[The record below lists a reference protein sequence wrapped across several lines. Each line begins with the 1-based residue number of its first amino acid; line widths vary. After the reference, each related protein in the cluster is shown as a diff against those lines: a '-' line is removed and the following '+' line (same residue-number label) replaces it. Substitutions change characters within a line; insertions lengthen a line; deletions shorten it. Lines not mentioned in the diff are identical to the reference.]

1 MTWFPARP
9 IKNSGNPLNWLVGI
23 PFLLLAALFAAQG
36 GKDARLLA
44 LAVAVSAG
52 AVAFSL
58 RVKPLEESARPLFL
72 QSTVGFLVWQAVSMV
87 FSPAPLAGWR
97 ALAGASLFVSSTA
110 LVGRHGR
117 DQHREVWRLFVQGGT
132 VLLAL
137 VWGAGGGLLLAG
149 NPQYASFWAVV
160 NLFLSLPVARE
171 SRTSRLQRGTGIAG
185 AVASLFL
192 LWSLPVRAGW
202 VAAVAGALLWAG
214 RRGGRRGVGG
224 GLLLATLA
232 IALAP
237 ARILKADDATAFKR
251 LDIWRA
257 AWRGIIQKPLAGW
270 GPGQFESLYARHA
283 LPQESEPV
291 RYDRTTAFAHNDGL
305 QVLAETGCPGGV
317 FVVLS
322 LWGLWRAGRKGNR
335 DGESAALAAGAVFS
349 AFNFPLASPINA
361 VLAGGTAGFLW
372 PADTKEGARF
382 PASAVRKAGAGLGIA
397 ATLWAGVNFVL
408 AADSLRADRGAVVLG
423 ATDARW
429 IDVQADR
436 MDQLLHSGAAG
447 AVDTVEANLRNLL
460 RVAPHR
466 ADLWRSLGHLE
477 SDHRP
482 QRAGPAEAA
491 YGEAL
496 ARKPHHA
503 PWWLER
509 AMIAIHRNDAP
520 GAEESLHRAL
530 RAEPR
535 YFNAALALGQWR
547 RLKGDPAGAA
557 RWLAAL
563 RVRGVNGP
571 KDVRGASGYQRAV
584 LSRDE
589 RGLARALAL
598 CYIDLGRFREAL
610 VELDKTEMDTPET
623 WALRALAL
631 SRAGRP
637 GDARAALRR
646 GRSLAPEDPRW
657 EILMKKIAEPNRP

>member
-1 MTWFPARP
+1 MAWFPVWFT
-9 IKNSGNPLNWLVGI
+9 KKSGGPLNWPVGI
-23 PFLLLAALFAAQG
+23 PFLLLVALFAAQG

-44 LAVAVSAG
+44 LSAAVSAT
-52 AVAFSL
+52 AVALSL
-58 RVKPLEESARPLFL
+58 RIKPVKETARPLFL
-72 QSTVGFLVWQAVSMV
+72 QGAAGFWIWQAVTAV

-97 ALAGASLFVSSTA
+97 SLAGASLFVASTV
-110 LVGRHGR
+110 LIGRHGGALER
-117 DQHREVWRLFVQGGT
+117 GAWRLFVQGGT

-137 VWGAGGGLLLAG
+137 VWGAGGVLVLAG
-149 NPQYASFWAVV
+149 NPQYTSFWAVV
-160 NLFLSLPVARE
+160 NLFLSLPAAGAWRI
-171 SRTSRLQRGTGIAG
+171 SRLQRWAG
-185 AVASLFL
+185 VAGVLASLYL

-202 VAAVAGALLWAG
+202 VAAFAGVLLLGG
-214 RRGGRRGVGG
+214 RRWGPRGVGG

-237 ARILKADDATAFKR
+237 ARILKADDATSFKR
-251 LDIWRA
+251 LDIWRT
-257 AWRGIIQKPLAGW
+257 AWRGIVQRPLAGW

-283 LPQESEPV
+283 LPQDSEPV

-322 LWGLWRAGRKGNR
+322 LWGLWRAGKKGDR
-335 DGESAALAAGAVFS
+335 DGETAALAAGAVFS
-349 AFNFPLASPINA
+349 MFNFPLASPINTL
-361 VLAGGTAGFLW
+361 LAGGTAGFLW
-372 PADTKEGARF
+372 PADTKEGLRLS
-382 PASAVRKAGAGLGIA
+382 ASAVRKAGAGLGIA
-397 ATLWAGVNFVL
+397 ATLWAGVNFIL
-408 AADSLRADRGAVVLG
+408 AADGLRGDRRAVLGG

-429 IDVQADR
+429 IDVQSDR
-436 MDQLLHSGAAG
+436 VDQLLHSGAVG
-447 AVDTVEANLRNLL
+447 AVDTAEATLRSLL

-491 YGEAL
+491 YAEAL

-509 AMIAIHRNDAP
+509 AMIAIHRNDAA
-520 GAEESLHRAL
+520 GAEEALHRAL

-535 YFNAALALGQWR
+535 YFNAALALGQWK
-547 RLKGDPAGAA
+547 RLRGDPAGAA

-563 RVRGVNGP
+563 RVRGANTP
-571 KDVRGASGYQRAV
+571 KAARGASGYQRAV

-589 RGLARALAL
+589 GGLARALAL
-598 CYIDLGRFREAL
+598 CYIDLARFREAL
-610 VELDKTEMDTPET
+610 EELDKVGMDTPET

-637 GDARAALRR
+637 GEARAALRR
-646 GRSLAPEDPRW
+646 GRALAPEDPRW
-657 EILMKKIAEPNRP
+657 EILMKKIAGPVRP